1 MVLMT
6 RAGPEIGV
14 ASTKA
19 FTTQL
24 VCLMLVVLALGRR
37 NGMSEEVEANIVREL
52 HSLPRKVEEALTAE

>member
-1 MVLMT
+1 MMT

-24 VCLMLVVLALGRR
+24 TALALVTLTLARQRGVE
-37 NGMSEEVEANIVREL
+37 NLDPFIEELR
-52 HSLPRKVEEALTAE
+52 HLPVAIEEAPGAE